1 MGHIDT
7 EYVETLLDDKRPK
20 VFVETGTFK
29 GGIPQRMLMDGTF
42 DKWNKVYTIELNR
55 ELYKKNRDIE
65 KVTIFIFQQ
74 RQRSRLHLS
83 S

>member
-1 MGHIDT
+1 MLAKNFKHIRSNDNSIIFAYKT
-7 EYVETLLDDKRPK
+7 KSSSRSNFNIDMLKWDIETNDQGPEYVS
-20 VFVETGTFK
+20 
-29 GGIPQRMLMDGTF
+29 
-42 DKWNKVYTIELNR
+42 YELR
-55 ELYKKNRDIE
+55 YKKNRDIE